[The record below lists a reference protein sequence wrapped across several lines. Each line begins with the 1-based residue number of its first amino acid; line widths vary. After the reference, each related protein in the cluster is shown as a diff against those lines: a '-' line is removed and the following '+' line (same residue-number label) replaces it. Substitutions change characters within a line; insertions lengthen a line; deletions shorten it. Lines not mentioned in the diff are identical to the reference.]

1 MWPIGIF
8 WFICLFGT
16 SAATSFFD
24 LSISIKATLFT
35 ATSISFGPLLA
46 FIMLEMDEN
55 DGFTALKIV
64 LAVTLMTGF
73 IGYGDF
79 YSFSENSSFG
89 YILLISLFGL
99 IIFNF
104 ARFFMEISRPKV
116 RISAIFGAVLFSLF
130 LLYDFDYLEKQS
142 MSAVNNSWSNAL
154 DIAFI
159 LYLDIINLLLE
170 ILEYMGE

>member
-1 MWPIGIF
+1 MFTELFDFLIKLDKELF
-8 WFICLFGT
+8 LFINLKLQNG
-16 SAATSFFD
+16 FFD
-24 LSISIKATLFT
+24 ILMPILTEFKYWRIPFFLVILSMLI
-35 ATSISFGPLLA
+35 FG
-46 FIMLEMDEN
+46 
-55 DGFTALKIV
+55 K
-64 LAVTLMTGF
+64 
-73 IGYGDF
+73 
-79 YSFSENSSFG
+79 
-89 YILLISLFGL
+89 
-99 IIFNF
+99 
-104 ARFFMEISRPKV
+104 RKV